1 MNNMQVLD
9 LKKMVIKEFKEMYP
23 ELEFE
28 EINVNFSLDSLYC
41 KVFLTYTD
49 KEKFK
54 KAIDKF
60 VDYQVYNMIIRRAD
74 MTPLS
79 KSGIK
84 YIIEYPFKLRD

>member
-1 MNNMQVLD
+1 MNDMQVFD

-28 EINVNFSLDSLYC
+28 KIDVYFNLDSLYC

-54 KAIDKF
+54 KAIDKS
-60 VDYQVYNMIIRRAD
+60 VDYQVFKMAVRRIPIPSRPKPEMGYA
-74 MTPLS
+74 
-79 KSGIK
+79 
-84 YIIEYPFKLRD
+84 IEYLFKLRD